1 MTPPLPQEQVLL
13 RAMDAR
19 AIWFIHPAI
28 EGLAGSGVF
37 VHGEWV
43 GVSVQTS
50 LREVI
55 YTRARKKG
63 VKTKSVYLERKQC
76 RHRCVVVD
84 VN

>member
-1 MTPPLPQEQVLL
+1 MLL

-19 AIWFIHPAI
+19 AIWFIHPAV

-50 LREVI
+50 LREVLQQD
-55 YTRARKKG
+55 KKSA
-63 VKTKSVYLERKQC
+63 KR
-76 RHRCVVVD
+76 VVFRQMHEIV
-84 VN
+84 